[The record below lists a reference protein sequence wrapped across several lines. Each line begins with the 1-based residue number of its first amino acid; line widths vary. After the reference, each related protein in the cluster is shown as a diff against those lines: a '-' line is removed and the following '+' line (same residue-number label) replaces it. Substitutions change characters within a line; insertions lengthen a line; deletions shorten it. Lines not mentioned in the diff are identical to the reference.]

1 MGASPVVERL
11 EPQTAVDRGSC
22 SRPFEP
28 GTAHRRG
35 SASRSKHRP
44 SHQRTIRLGLVLL
57 LIDR

>member
-11 EPQTAVDRGSC
+11 ERQTAVERESC
-22 SRPFEP
+22 PRPFEP
-28 GTAHRRG
+28 GTTHLAGLLQHC
-35 SASRSKHRP
+35 P